1 MIFCYSLEIDS
12 IVNGNKVDLGEL
24 GNESAPKLEQG
35 TADVMGLFIP
45 LLVYINNIKYNECCL
60 LGVHFVLQ
68 KEHYMGYHK
77 FAIIGTILGIIV
89 GYSMG
94 FT

>member
-45 LLVYINNIKYNECCL
+45 LLVYINNIKHQQEVLEEDDVLRCFLFNF
-60 LGVHFVLQ
+60 FVGL
-68 KEHYMGYHK
+68 
-77 FAIIGTILGIIV
+77 
-89 GYSMG
+89 
-94 FT
+94 